1 LADIVKSYFDKWG
14 ERYGK
19 RGFRITD
26 DEDEEEE
33 EGSTSSH

>member
-19 RGFRITD
+19 LGFRITD

-33 EGSTSSH
+33 ESSTSSH